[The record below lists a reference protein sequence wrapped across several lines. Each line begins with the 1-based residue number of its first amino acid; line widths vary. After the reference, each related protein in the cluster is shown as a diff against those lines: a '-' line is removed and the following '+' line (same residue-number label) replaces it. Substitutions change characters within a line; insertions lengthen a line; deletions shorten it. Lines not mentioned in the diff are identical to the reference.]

1 LGKIVDGTL
10 WRPNLEECAI
20 AKIYFQLE
28 RLQELP
34 TENLPSSKANN
45 LGRIKKL
52 DSLLNI
58 VQGLETHNFGEKQ
71 TEI

>member
-1 LGKIVDGTL
+1 M
-10 WRPNLEECAI
+10 EECGI

-34 TENLPSSKANN
+34 TEILPSFKAND

-58 VQGLETHNFGEKQ
+58 VQGLETQHFGEKK

>member
-20 AKIYFQLE
+20 VKIYFQLE
-28 RLQELP
+28 RSQELP
-34 TENLPSSKANN
+34 TENLPSSKANG
-45 LGRIKKL
+45 LGKNKKL

-58 VQGLETHNFGEKQ
+58 VQGLETHNFEKKKN
-71 TEI
+71 

>member
-1 LGKIVDGTL
+1 M
-10 WRPNLEECAI
+10 EECGI

-34 TENLPSSKANN
+34 TEILPSFKAND

-58 VQGLETHNFGEKQ
+58 VQALDTHNFGEKK

>member
-1 LGKIVDGTL
+1 M
-10 WRPNLEECAI
+10 EECAI

-34 TENLPSSKANN
+34 TEILPSFKAND

-58 VQGLETHNFGEKQ
+58 VHGLETHNFGGKKN
-71 TEI
+71 TEIQL

>member
-34 TENLPSSKANN
+34 TENLPSSKVNGI
-45 LGRIKKL
+45 GRNKKL

-58 VQGLETHNFGEKQ
+58 VQGLETHNFEKKK